1 MNLPVRRSAR
11 LKNYDYSSPG
21 AYFITVCTHK
31 RKAILSHIVGEIHES
46 PENILTDYGLI
57 VKNIIESLPA
67 RFDVSIPKYVIMPN
81 HIHMIVQIYP
91 EKRAVHEPPLRS
103 ERSVM
108 DKLVGFMKMNASKK
122 IHLTGGNKTVWQRSY
137 HDHIIRNENDYKN
150 IWLYIDSNVRLW
162 EKDCFYKKESQ

>member
-1 MNLPVRRSAR
+1 MNLPSRRRAR

-31 RKAILSHIVGEIHES
+31 RKALLSHIVGEIQES

-57 VKNIIESLPA
+57 VKSIVESIPE
-67 RFDVSIPKYVIMPN
+67 RFGVSIPKYVIMPN
-81 HIHMIVQIYP
+81 HIHMLVVIP
-91 EKRAVHEPPLRS
+91 SGKRAVREPPLRS
-103 ERSVM
+103 ERSVT
-108 DKLVGFMKMNASKK
+108 DKLVGFIKMNASKK
-122 IHLTGGNKTVWQRSY
+122 IHLTGGEKIIWQRSY